1 MNKITLA
8 LEWAQKK
15 LERDPKARDGFSGED
30 LALATMKLA
39 VDIKRRDRATQRFE
53 GERRPLA
60 HELSMADD
68 VLELWRHHLIGNRRD
83 RDWKIL
89 MALAAGGSSR
99 NVGPEFSISHVWAS
113 KIRQLQCHHIW
124 LNVARF
130 MPNVDPV
137 AMAFKL
143 GESIAA
149 ESLKNGE

>member
-1 MNKITLA
+1 MSKITMA

-15 LERDPKARDGFSGED
+15 LARDPKARDNIPGED
-30 LALATMKLA
+30 LVFATLKLA

-53 GERRPLA
+53 GERAPLA

-68 VLELWRHHLIGNRRD
+68 VFELWRHHLIGSTRD

-89 MALAAGGSSR
+89 LALAAGGTVR
-99 NVGPEFSISHVWAS
+99 NVGAEFGISGVWVS
-113 KIRQLQCHHIW
+113 KIKHLQCHSIW
-124 LNVARF
+124 INVARF
-130 MPNVDPV
+130 MPNHDPI

-149 ESLKNGE
+149 ESLKNSE